1 MRKIEGARDGR
12 GNPAAPPVFVLRVEG
27 TSPNKKPPKPKR
39 RWGAMLAMVFIAGV
53 SGAIAAALTNNAN
66 APRELPSCNEVDDPD
81 AVRCD
86 HFWLRPPNSDSR

>member
-1 MRKIEGARDGR
+1 MRKIEDGR
-12 GNPAAPPVFVLRVEG
+12 IDPAVAPVVVIRIEG
-27 TSPNKKPPKPKR
+27 TQPKPKR
-39 RWGAMLAMVFIAGV
+39 RWLRISGAMLAMVFIACI

-66 APRELPSCNEVDDPD
+66 APRELPACNEVDPD